1 MISSYAG
8 NGCTS
13 NIGTSAPKKILEERS
28 SKQCL
33 FAQVYNFNL
42 QGNKFEFVSQ
52 KSFNLPQMFMENV
65 GYSVNRGH
73 KC

>member
-13 NIGTSAPKKILEERS
+13 NIGTNASRKILEERS
-28 SKQCL
+28 SEQCL

-42 QGNKFEFVSQ
+42 KGNKSEIGSQ
-52 KSFNLPQMFMENV
+52 KSFDLPQMFMENV

-73 KC
+73 